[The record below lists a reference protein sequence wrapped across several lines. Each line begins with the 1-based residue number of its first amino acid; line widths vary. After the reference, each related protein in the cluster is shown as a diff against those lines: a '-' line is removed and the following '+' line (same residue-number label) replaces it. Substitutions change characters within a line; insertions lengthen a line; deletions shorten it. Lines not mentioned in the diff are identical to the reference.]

1 MNVSQVL
8 NHINEENYDDDITVT
23 DIPPKNFIAVTATS
37 YDPDTGIRSFRVDI
51 LPIDQETP
59 PTQTTNTGLF
69 VRQDGET
76 AVTATVYQDGKELAS
91 NTQRYS

>member
-23 DIPPKNFIAVTATS
+23 DIPPHNFIAVTAST
-37 YDPDTGIRSFRVDI
+37 YDPDSGIRHIRIDI
-51 LPIDQETP
+51 LPLEHENRS
-59 PTQTTNTGLF
+59 TQTVNSGLF

-76 AVTATVYQDGKELAS
+76 AVKATVYQDNKELAS
-91 NTQRYS
+91 NTQNY